1 MEAHFE
7 IFFADKNKYKV
18 KIAEVCPLNAP
29 HLKLPLKLY
38 YFKGGIQLTVT
49 SVDFKT
55 NIERKLWF
63 AAYVSINLNNL

>member
-1 MEAHFE
+1 MPS
-7 IFFADKNKYKV
+7 K
-18 KIAEVCPLNAP
+18 CSPLKTS
-29 HLKLPLKLY
+29 LSLKLY